1 MTKSEMGHKNL
12 VLLKLFTQEM
22 LVNESLAR
30 RIPKGATV
38 VILPENDPELAA
50 ANRKIA
56 QRARKEGKK
65 VVLIQ
70 MELVPKTT
78 YVPQLT
84 VLKSTH

>member
-1 MTKSEMGHKNL
+1 MTKSEMGRKNL
-12 VLLKLFTQEM
+12 ELLELFTQEIIN
-22 LVNESLAR
+22 NEEFAK

-38 VILPENDPELAA
+38 AILPDNDPELSA

-65 VVLIQ
+65 VVMVR
-70 MELVPKTT
+70 MELVLKTT

-84 VLKSTH
+84 VLKSTR